1 MKQWL
6 AAKHRPDTVAGL
18 QTQLDAFVIVYNQH
32 RPHTS
37 LQKRTPQAVYDTLP
51 KATPGQQATDSHYR
65 LRTDTVDKSGTV
77 TLRHAGKLHHIGIGR
92 THSGTHIIMLIEELN
107 IRVVNKT
114 TGEILRKLTLNPN
127 RNYQPQSI
135 T

>member
-1 MKQWL
+1 MVQTGHAEWVQQ
-6 AAKHRPDTVAGL
+6 DSSL
-18 QTQLDAFVIVYNQH
+18 QSQLDAFVIVYNQH

-37 LQKRTPQAVYDTLP
+37 LHKQTPQAVYDTLP
-51 KATPGQQATDSHYR
+51 KATPGQQASDSHYR

-114 TGEILRKLTLNPN
+114 TGEIIRKLTLDTN
-127 RNYQPQSI
+127 RDYQPRFK